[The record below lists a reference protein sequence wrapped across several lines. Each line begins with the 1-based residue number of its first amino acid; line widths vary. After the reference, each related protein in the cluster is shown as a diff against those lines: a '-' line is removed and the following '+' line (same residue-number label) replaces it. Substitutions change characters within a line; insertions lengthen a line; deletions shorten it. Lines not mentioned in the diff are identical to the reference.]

1 MNRNSTSLVLASAP
15 CCLVSDILWPQL
27 CEAWCLKEA
36 WAGCKE
42 LDSDGQG
49 KWAQAKQCQ
58 NPTQLDQPVICYL
71 AYMLAPMMAPRVLP
85 SDIPRVPGGNDETCI
100 RWVDLPNCNMGKASL
115 LESHE
120 LVELISLEL
129 SKDYDTPLQRWS
141 NTVLLVFLG

>member
-71 AYMLAPMMAPRVLP
+71 ASMLAPLMAPRVLP
-85 SDIPRVPGGNDETCI
+85 SDIPRVPGGNDETN
-100 RWVDLPNCNMGKASL
+100 RLS
-115 LESHE
+115 S
-120 LVELISLEL
+120 SLEFQNFKSTFRAKL
-129 SKDYDTPLQRWS
+129 FMLI
-141 NTVLLVFLG
+141 NFLCCMNN